1 MTESRYGSGNVART
15 RVHVLLE
22 YPVTVCYDITINDTF
37 YFCCIVYTVTGVMQ
51 FLKGQS
57 AHSFFVE
64 NGIK

>member
-1 MTESRYGSGNVART
+1 M
-15 RVHVLLE
+15 HVLLE
-22 YPVTVCYDITINDTF
+22 HPVTVCYDITINDTF